1 LLGPSAF
8 NCREDE
14 HMDDFFF
21 FICGTVPL
29 IIILRHKAGPDP
41 WPGPW
46 PWLSVLAGGVGGV
59 LSMVIFGAKYAADG
73 AVLPTFL
80 VSFAACT
87 VPRLVGVLAIR
98 LAFRFST
105 P

>member
-1 LLGPSAF
+1 
-8 NCREDE
+8 
-14 HMDDFFF
+14 MDDFFF

-41 WPGPW
+41 GPGPW

-80 VSFAACT
+80 VSFVGGAFFGLAAD
-87 VPRLVGVLAIR
+87 
-98 LAFRFST
+98 LAFGRGIGPAT
-105 P
+105 RG